1 MENKIVKPKCKSS
14 IALGIVGIVFSGIIP
29 LVTYACSITGLSIG
43 IKKKETK
50 DSRIG
55 IILNIIGICL
65 AVINTVV
72 AIFVTIK
79 MFNKKSK
86 SSPIENF
93 DEE

>member
-1 MENKIVKPKCKSS
+1 MKRKFIKSKSKSS

-43 IKKKETK
+43 IKKRRIKDTK
-50 DSRIG
+50 IG
-55 IILNIIGICL
+55 ITLNIIGLVL
-65 AVINTVV
+65 AVINTLV
-72 AIFVTIK
+72 AIFVTFK
-79 MFNKKSK
+79 MFNKKRK